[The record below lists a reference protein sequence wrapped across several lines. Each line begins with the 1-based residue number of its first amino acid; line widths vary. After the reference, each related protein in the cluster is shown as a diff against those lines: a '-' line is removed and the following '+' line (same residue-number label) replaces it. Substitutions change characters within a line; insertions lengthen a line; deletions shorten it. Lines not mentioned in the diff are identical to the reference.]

1 MIGCCR
7 VQLWSSFSAAFLN
20 RASNELLISSRR
32 PPTGMDVK
40 MTQESFTW
48 PKKSHFEHKL
58 TQGAATISKILPFTR
73 LVALSE
79 SIRSQEGTATADKKM
94 SPTVEQRYRKRIT
107 SSMSGV
113 FI

>member
-1 MIGCCR
+1 MLSGTAL
-7 VQLWSSFSAAFLN
+7 VFFSAAFLN
-20 RASNELLISSRR
+20 RASNELLISSSGR